1 MSRALPRYFPNIGT
15 NFPVT
20 GTTRLYVVVGDPIE
34 QVQAPMLMNE
44 FFARTGT
51 DAVLAPLWVTAA
63 NFSAVLNGLRQ
74 ARNLD
79 GILVTVPHKAA
90 AGRLADVLGPMAAL
104 TGVANAM
111 RRDCQG
117 RWEADNFDGAGF
129 VRGLESQG
137 HRPRGRR
144 ISLVG
149 AGGAGTAIAAALL
162 AADAAHLYICDVDY
176 RRLADLLDRLG
187 RRWPGLA
194 SGCDVPELAQ
204 ADIIVNATPL
214 GLRPEDPL
222 PFLPAALPSGCVV
235 ADIIMKP
242 AETALLR
249 IAADTGHPIHHGI
262 HMLREQ
268 LGFYREFFRL

>member
-1 MSRALPRYFPNIGT
+1 MSSALSQCAPINSPI
-15 NFPVT
+15 T

-34 QVQAPMLMNE
+34 QVQAPTLMNE
-44 FFARTGT
+44 IFARTGT
-51 DAVLAPLWVTAA
+51 DAVLAPMWVTAA
-63 NFSAVLNGLRQ
+63 NFAELLSGLRR

-79 GILVTVPHKAA
+79 GVLVTIPHKAA
-90 AGRLADVLGPMAAL
+90 AARLADVLGPMAAL

-111 RRDCQG
+111 RRDSQG
-117 RWEADNFDGAGF
+117 RWVAESFDGAGF
-129 VRGLESQG
+129 VRGLASQG
-137 HRPRGRR
+137 HEPRGKRV
-144 ISLVG
+144 SLVG

-162 AADAAHLYICDVDY
+162 AAGAAHLYICDLDS
-176 RRLADLLDRLG
+176 RRLADLLERLR

-194 SGCDVPELAQ
+194 SGCDGPELAQ

-214 GLRPEDPL
+214 GLRPDDPL
-222 PFLPAALPSGCVV
+222 PFPPAALRSGCVV

-249 IAADTGHPIHHGI
+249 TAAGAGHQIHHGI

-268 LGFYREFFRL
+268 LGLYSEFFRL

>member
-1 MSRALPRYFPNIGT
+1 VSSTRSRSLRI
-15 NFPVT
+15 T

-34 QVQAPMLMNE
+34 QVQAPALMNE
-44 FFARTGT
+44 LFARTGT
-51 DAVLAPLWVTAA
+51 DAVLAPLWVTGADFA
-63 NFSAVLNGLRQ
+63 AVLGGLRQ
-74 ARNLD
+74 SRNLD

-111 RRDCQG
+111 RRDSQG
-117 RWEADNFDGAGF
+117 RWVGENFDGTGF

-137 HRPRGRR
+137 YGPYGKR

-162 AADAAHLYICDVDY
+162 AAGAAHMYICDLDA
-176 RRLADLLDRLG
+176 RRLANLIGRLNH
-187 RRWPGLA
+187 RWPGQA
-194 SGCDVPELAQ
+194 SGCRSPELVRT
-204 ADIIVNATPL
+204 DIIVNATPL
-214 GLRPEDPL
+214 GLRPDDPL
-222 PFLPAALPSGCVV
+222 PFPPGALPPGCVV

-249 IAADTGHPIHHGI
+249 TAAAAGHPIHHGI

-268 LGFYREFFRL
+268 LGFYSEFFGL